1 MMHGVSIYES
11 YDGPPIDATE
21 FCLYSGNINTRKT
34 ILDSLYGRFK
44 SISAHLPS
52 FLPSSQIAQ
61 EVAFDDGRID
71 YFVAHVT
78 KYTPFAEW
86 KKYLEPGKRILFEN
100 HNQDWHPT
108 DAGWCRASDFSPIV
122 DAGHEICLDLGHILY
137 SCYSRGNI
145 GESEQIFQE
154 FLQLPIASVH
164 VHTMDSTMDHSLTG
178 YDIGPWVRAIET
190 KWPKAIL
197 LVEVM
202 DPKYSVEDKIQ
213 ALSAWST
220 ISG

>member
-1 MMHGVSIYES
+1 MRGVSIFES
-11 YDGPPIDATE
+11 YEGPIIDATE
-21 FCLYSGNINTRKT
+21 FCLHSGNLETRKA

-52 FLPSSQIAQ
+52 FLPSHQIAQ

-78 KYTPFAEW
+78 KYTPFADW
-86 KKYLEPGKRILFEN
+86 KNYLNSGKRILFEN

-108 DAGWCRASDFSPIV
+108 DAGWCRASDFAPIV
-122 DAGHEICLDLGHILY
+122 DAGQEICLDLGHILY
-137 SCYSRGNI
+137 SCFSRGNI
-145 GESEQIFQE
+145 GEAEQVFQE
-154 FLQLPIASVH
+154 FLQLPIGAVH
-164 VHTMDSTMDHSLTG
+164 VHTMDSTTDHSLVG
-178 YDIGPWVRAIET
+178 YDIGPWVRAIEK

-213 ALSAWST
+213 ALSVWGN
-220 ISG
+220 II